1 MRRPLQNLHL
11 LKADMEKK
19 GWMIDSF
26 KFRYKK
32 ISYIVLAILF
42 GPDEPRDKYALVQ
55 LDFLNS
61 ANFKHHLLVS
71 ANAGGIMLSAEELR
85 RFFGIRYS
93 ENLGDILQQF
103 TELLGFH
110 VPEKVSTS
118 KSKIDKQAIAYKMS
132 QTGCEEP
139 DKIYCYTVKRNPV
152 IIDAK
157 TGEKKQAKRTKEN
170 DSKTRM
176 LRKTLYDRLGKDESI
191 SFCYSDDP
199 AMSRT
204 DEEIISNWTA
214 RKTENESGMA
224 VLWLSTTK
232 NT

>member
-32 ISYIVLAILF
+32 TIYIVLVILF
-42 GPDEPRDKYALVQ
+42 APDEPQDKYALVQ

-157 TGEKKQAKRTKEN
+157 TGEMRQAKRTKEN
-170 DSKTRM
+170 DTKTRM
-176 LRKTLYDRLGKDESI
+176 LRRTLYDRLGKDESI
-191 SFCYSDDP
+191 SFCYSDDS

-224 VLWLSTTK
+224 VL
-232 NT
+232 

>member
-11 LKADMEKK
+11 LKADMEIK

-32 ISYIVLAILF
+32 NNYIVLVILF
-42 GPDEPRDKYALVQ
+42 APDEPRDKYALVQ
-55 LDFLNS
+55 LDFLNA
-61 ANFKHHLLVS
+61 ANFNHHLLVS

-85 RFFGIRYS
+85 MFFGIRYK
-93 ENLGDILQQF
+93 ENLGEILQQF

-110 VPEKVSTS
+110 VPEKASAS
-118 KSKIDKQAIAYKMS
+118 KSKIERQAIAHKMS

-191 SFCYSDDP
+191 SFCYSNDP
-199 AMSRT
+199 AMSCN
-204 DEEIISNWTA
+204 DEEIINKWTA
-214 RKTENESGMA
+214 RKTENEFGMA
-224 VLWLSTTK
+224 VL
-232 NT
+232 

>member
-32 ISYIVLAILF
+32 INYIVLVILF
-42 GPDEPRDKYALVQ
+42 SPNEPKEKYALVQ
-55 LDFLNS
+55 LDFLNA

-71 ANAGGIMLSAEELR
+71 ANAGSIMLSAEELR
-85 RFFGIRYS
+85 RFFGIHYS

-110 VPEKVSTS
+110 VPEKVSVS
-118 KSKIDKQAIAYKMS
+118 KPKIERQAIAHKMA

-139 DKIYCYTVKRNPV
+139 DKVYCYTVKRNPV
-152 IIDAK
+152 ILDEK
-157 TGEKKQAKRTKEN
+157 TGEKKQTKRTPEN
-170 DSKTRM
+170 DSKTKM
-176 LRKTLYDRLGKDESI
+176 LRRTLYDRLGKDNSI

-204 DEEIISNWTA
+204 DEEIINNWTA
-214 RKTENESGMA
+214 RKTENASGMA
-224 VLWLSTTK
+224 VL
-232 NT
+232 

>member
-1 MRRPLQNLHL
+1 MNRPLENLHT

-19 GWMIDSF
+19 CWMIDCF
-26 KFRYKK
+26 KFRYKR
-32 ISYIVLAILF
+32 INYIVLVILF
-42 GPDEPRDKYALVQ
+42 SPGEPRDKYALVQ

-110 VPEKVSTS
+110 VPEKVSAS
-118 KSKIDKQAIAYKMS
+118 KSKIERQAIAHKIT

-152 IIDAK
+152 IIDPN
-157 TGEKKQAKRTKEN
+157 TGETRQSKRTPEN
-170 DSKTRM
+170 DRKTRI
-176 LRKTLYDRLGKDESI
+176 LRRTLYERLGKDDSI

-214 RKTENESGMA
+214 RKTENEFGMV
-224 VLWLSTTK
+224 VL
-232 NT
+232 

>member
-1 MRRPLQNLHL
+1 MNRPLENLHA

-19 GWMIDSF
+19 GWIIDSF
-26 KFRYKK
+26 KFRYKQ
-32 ISYIVLAILF
+32 ITYIVLVILF
-42 GPDEPRDKYALVQ
+42 APDEPKDKYALVQ

-61 ANFKHHLLVS
+61 ANFMHHLLVS

-85 RFFGIRYS
+85 RFFGIRYA

-110 VPEKVSTS
+110 VPEKVSAS
-118 KSKIDKQAIAYKMS
+118 KTKIEKQAIAHKMV

-152 IIDAK
+152 IIDSK
-157 TGEKKQAKRTKEN
+157 TGEKKQAKRTIGN
-170 DSKTRM
+170 DTKTRM
-176 LRKTLYDRLGKDESI
+176 LRRTLYDRLGKDASI

-204 DEEIISNWTA
+204 DEEILCNWTS
-214 RKTENESGMA
+214 RKTEYEFGMA
-224 VLWLSTTK
+224 VL
-232 NT
+232 

>member
-32 ISYIVLAILF
+32 INYIALVILF
-42 GPDEPRDKYALVQ
+42 SPDEPKDKYALVQ
-55 LDFLNS
+55 LDFLNA
-61 ANFKHHLLVS
+61 ANVNHHLLVS

-85 RFFGIRYS
+85 MFFGIRYA

-103 TELLGFH
+103 TELLGFQ
-110 VPEKVSTS
+110 VPEKVSDS
-118 KSKIDKQAIAYKMS
+118 KTNTEKQAITHKMT

-139 DKIYCYTVKRNPV
+139 DKVYCYTVKRNPV
-152 IIDAK
+152 ILDEK
-157 TGEKKQAKRTKEN
+157 TGEKNQTKRTPEN

-176 LRKTLYDRLGKDESI
+176 LRRTLYDRLGKDNPSAFVTRMI
-191 SFCYSDDP
+191 L
-199 AMSRT
+199 R
-204 DEEIISNWTA
+204 
-214 RKTENESGMA
+214 
-224 VLWLSTTK
+224 
-232 NT
+232 

>member
-11 LKADMEKK
+11 LKADMEKN

-32 ISYIVLAILF
+32 INYIVLVVLF
-42 GPDEPRDKYALVQ
+42 SPDEPKEKYALVQ
-55 LDFLNS
+55 LDFLNA
-61 ANFKHHLLVS
+61 ANFNHHLLVS

-85 RFFGIRYS
+85 MFFGIRYA

-110 VPEKVSTS
+110 VPEKVSAS
-118 KSKIDKQAIAYKMS
+118 KTKIEKQAIVHKMA
-132 QTGCEEP
+132 QAGCEEP
-139 DKIYCYTVKRNPV
+139 DKIYCYTVKRNPI

-157 TGEKKQAKRTKEN
+157 TGEKKQAKRTPEN
-170 DSKTRM
+170 DSKTKM
-176 LRKTLYDRLGKDESI
+176 LRRTLYDRLGKDKSI

-199 AMSRT
+199 AISRT
-204 DEEIISNWTA
+204 DEDIISSWTA
-214 RKTENESGMA
+214 RKTENEFDKA
-224 VLWLSTTK
+224 VL
-232 NT
+232 

>member
-32 ISYIVLAILF
+32 INYIVLVILF
-42 GPDEPRDKYALVQ
+42 SPDDPKEKYALVQ
-55 LDFLNS
+55 LDFLNA
-61 ANFKHHLLVS
+61 ANFNHHLLVS

-85 RFFGIRYS
+85 KFFGIRYS

-103 TELLGFH
+103 TELVGFH
-110 VPEKVSTS
+110 IPEKVSTS
-118 KSKIDKQAIAYKMS
+118 KSKLEKKAIAHRIT

-152 IIDAK
+152 IIDGK
-157 TGEKKQAKRTKEN
+157 TREKKQSKRTPEN

-176 LRKTLYDRLGKDESI
+176 LRRSLHDRLGKDESI

-199 AMSRT
+199 SMSRT
-204 DEEIISNWTA
+204 DEEIINNWTT
-214 RKTENESGMA
+214 RKTENESDMA
-224 VLWLSTTK
+224 VL
-232 NT
+232 